1 MRRAFERWSVHLRR
15 YRRRLPV
22 AAGAGLIVGVAMAA
36 FAVPL
41 DQSPLV
47 LGPIAG
53 IGTFVIILQYG

>member
-1 MRRAFERWSVHLRR
+1 MGHAFERWSLPLRR

-22 AAGAGLIVGVAMAA
+22 AAGAGLIIGVGMAA

-53 IGTFVIILQYG
+53 IGTFLIILQYG